1 MRRTTVLCVA
11 VVVAV
16 AAVPM
21 PTAAQNEQVTLTVTV
36 VNQADER
43 VGGATITA
51 SWDGGNTTETTR
63 SNGQA
68 LIDVPRGA
76 EVELDVT
83 SDQYVRNQPYVIE
96 SADGQ
101 RVEVGVAQKGSATVT
116 VFDTDGDRLSNAVVR
131 LWQGGTPVVNARTD
145 ENGMLE
151 TPTIEQGEYRLVVF
165 REGYFRNRTDLQ
177 VDGDVSESMQI
188 ESGSVSVTFDV
199 TDDRFDSPR
208 PVQDARIS
216 IEGITSGLSTLQNGE
231 TSTTVPVND
240 NYDVTVTKENYTE
253 ASRTVRVDEQPKTVN
268 FSINR
273 APELNITPSAD
284 RVVTGE
290 PVSVR
295 ITNEYGN
302 PISDVSVMLDGNT
315 VGETDGEGR
324 LTLTVEGEGEHTIAA
339 SHEGMSTE
347 YTIQGFSGT
356 TATAT
361 ATETSTAAETT
372 EPSSGFGPGF
382 GLPALLAA
390 VLALA
395 LIARRRD

>member
-11 VVVAV
+11 VFVAL

-21 PTAAQNEQVTLTVTV
+21 PTAAQSEQVTLTVTV
-36 VNQADER
+36 VNQADQR

-76 EVELDVT
+76 AVELDVS
-83 SDQYVRNQPYVIE
+83 SDQYIRNTPYVIE

-101 RVEVGVAQKGSATVT
+101 RVEVGVAQQGSATVT
-116 VFDTDGDRLSNAVVR
+116 VFDTDGERVNNAVVR
-131 LWQGGTPVVNARTD
+131 LWQDGTPVVNSRAN
-145 ENGMLE
+145 ENGVLE
-151 TPTIEQGEYRLVVF
+151 SQTIEQGEYRLVVF
-165 REGYFRNRTDLQ
+165 REGYFRNRTNVQ
-177 VDGDVSESMQI
+177 VDGDVSQSMRI

-199 TDDRFDSPR
+199 TDDHFDSPR
-208 PVQDARIS
+208 PVRDALIS

-253 ASRTVRVDEQPKTVN
+253 VSRTIRVDEDPRTVN
-268 FSINR
+268 FSVNR
-273 APELNITPSAD
+273 APELNVQPSND

-290 PVSVR
+290 SVSVR

-302 PISDVSVMLDGNT
+302 PISDVSVTLDGNA

-324 LTLTVEGEGEHTIAA
+324 LSFTVEGEGEHTIAA
-339 SHEGMSTE
+339 SHDGMSAE
-347 YTIQGFSGT
+347 YTIQGFSGST
-356 TATAT
+356 PTAT

-372 EPSSGFGPGF
+372 EPSTGFGPGF
-382 GLPALLAA
+382 GVPALVAA
-390 VLALA
+390 LLALA
-395 LIARRRD
+395 LLARRRG

>member
-11 VVVAV
+11 VFVAM

-21 PTAAQNEQVTLTVTV
+21 PAAAQSEQVTLTVTV

-43 VGGATITA
+43 IGGATITA
-51 SWDGGNTTETTR
+51 SWDGGNATETTR

-76 EVELDVT
+76 EVEIDAS

-96 SADGQ
+96 SAEGQ
-101 RVEVGVAQKGSATVT
+101 RVEIGVAQKGSATVT
-116 VFDTDGDRLSNAVVR
+116 VFDTDGNRVNNAVVR
-131 LWQGGTPVVNARTD
+131 LWQGGTPVVNSRAD
-145 ENGMLE
+145 ENGVLE

-165 REGYFRNRTDLQ
+165 REGYFRNRTDIQ
-177 VDGDVSESMQI
+177 VDGDVSESMRI

-208 PVQDARIS
+208 PVQDALVS

-240 NYDVTVTKENYTE
+240 NYQVTVSKENYTE
-253 ASRTVRVDEQPKTVN
+253 VSRTVRVDEEPRTVN
-268 FSINR
+268 VSINR

-302 PISDVSVMLDGNT
+302 PVSNVSVTFDGNA
-315 VGETDGEGR
+315 VGETNGEGR
-324 LTLTVEGEGEHTIAA
+324 ISFTVEGEGEHTIAA

-347 YTIQGFSGT
+347 YTIQGFSGST
-356 TATAT
+356 PTVT

-372 EPSSGFGPGF
+372 EPSTGFGPGF
-382 GLPALLAA
+382 GLPALVAA
-390 VLALA
+390 LLALA
-395 LIARRRD
+395 LIARRRN

>member
-1 MRRTTVLCVA
+1 MRRTTVVCVA

-21 PTAAQNEQVTLTVTV
+21 PTAAQSERVTLTVTV
-36 VNQADER
+36 ANQADER
-43 VGGATITA
+43 VGGATIRA

-96 SADGQ
+96 SAEGQ
-101 RVEVGVAQKGSATVT
+101 RVEIGVAQKGSATVT
-116 VFDTDGDRLSNAVVR
+116 VFDADGDRLSNAVVR
-131 LWQGGTPVVNARTD
+131 LWQSGTPVVNARTD

-151 TPTIEQGEYRLVVF
+151 TPTVEQGEYRLVVF

-302 PISDVSVMLDGNT
+302 PISDVSVTFDGNT
-315 VGETDGEGR
+315 VGETDGQGR
-324 LTLTVEGEGEHTIAA
+324 LTFTVEGEGEHTIAA

-361 ATETSTAAETT
+361 ETSTAAETT
-372 EPSSGFGPGF
+372 EPSNGFGPGF

>member
-1 MRRTTVLCVA
+1 
-11 VVVAV
+11 
-16 AAVPM
+16 M
-21 PTAAQNEQVTLTVTV
+21 PTAAQSEQVTLTVTV
-36 VNQADER
+36 ANQADER

-83 SDQYVRNQPYVIE
+83 SDQYVRNQPYVVE
-96 SADGQ
+96 SAEGQ
-101 RVEVGVAQKGSATVT
+101 RVEIGVAQKGSATVT
-116 VFDTDGDRLSNAVVR
+116 VFDTDGDRVNNAVVR
-131 LWQGGTPVVNARTD
+131 LWQGGTPVVNARAD
-145 ENGMLE
+145 ENGVLE
-151 TPTIEQGEYRLVVF
+151 TPTVEQGEYRLVVF

-177 VDGDVSESMQI
+177 VDGDVSESMGI

-240 NYDVTVTKENYTE
+240 NYDVTVTKDNYTE
-253 ASRTVRVDEQPKTVN
+253 VSRTIRVDEEPKTAN

-295 ITNEYGN
+295 ITNEYGS
-302 PISDVSVMLDGNT
+302 PISDVSVTLDGNA

-324 LTLTVEGEGEHTIAA
+324 LTFTVEGEGEHTIGA
-339 SHEGMSTE
+339 SHEGMSAE

-356 TATAT
+356 TPTTT

-382 GLPALLAA
+382 GLPALVGA

-395 LIARRRD
+395 LLARRRD